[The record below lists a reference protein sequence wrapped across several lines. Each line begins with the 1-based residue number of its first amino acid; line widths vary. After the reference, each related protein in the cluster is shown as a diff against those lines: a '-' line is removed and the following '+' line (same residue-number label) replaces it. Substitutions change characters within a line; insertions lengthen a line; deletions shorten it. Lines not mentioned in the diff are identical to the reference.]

1 MDQGEQIGDELLCL
15 IKCEY
20 CKQIYDDPIILPC
33 NETICSKHL
42 LEDSFVCQNCNKIHS
57 KQRNFYPTDK
67 KTLKLI
73 EVNKKYVNIDQINFG
88 FNHQNAKVL
97 LEELETLIGKINPTE
112 YLDKVF
118 KEMKTKINSTKEQ
131 YFNLIE
137 TNYNKIMNQV
147 INFEQECRDQ
157 VANTTSFFNKTIQQT
172 TNDLNKWKE
181 MLNIP
186 DFSKDSQW
194 KKLSLNA
201 EIEIE
206 KLKILIKQCEDDLL
220 LNKEFDFVPKSILN
234 DNNFGDLKN
243 QKKEIIEEKLSHGSL
258 KFTIDNFN
266 QFKETRE
273 VLTSQESI
281 IIHDIPWKVSVKMRE
296 KKDSNIVLGFFL
308 RPLIKNE
315 ELILNHL
322 KISAK
327 FKIIQHNDS
336 KTFLKKKLKDIFN
349 GNCSFG
355 FGFSNFILLDDILD
369 ESNGIYNQQ
378 KDQITLEAYF
388 KIK

>member
-1 MDQGEQIGDELLCL
+1 
-15 IKCEY
+15 
-20 CKQIYDDPIILPC
+20 
-33 NETICSKHL
+33 
-42 LEDSFVCQNCNKIHS
+42 
-57 KQRNFYPTDK
+57 
-67 KTLKLI
+67 
-73 EVNKKYVNIDQINFG
+73 
-88 FNHQNAKVL
+88 
-97 LEELETLIGKINPTE
+97 
-112 YLDKVF
+112 
-118 KEMKTKINSTKEQ
+118 MKTKINSTKEQ

-336 KTFLKKKLKDIFN
+336 KTFLKKKLKDIFS